1 MATYVEPSR
10 WNENTKEA
18 DARRDK
24 LREEVAKGAATQRL
38 GKMIGDDK
46 YKKDEYDAANK
57 VLNIKEEEKEALG
70 QRIVDQYP
78 KGTKIGTGQT
88 SRNRAEY
95 GKPVDLP
102 DADVEKKAKGGTVS
116 ASRRADGIAQ
126 RGKTKGRMC

>member
-10 WNENTKEA
+10 WNKSTKES

-24 LREEVAKGAATQRL
+24 LRDEVAKGTASQRL

-46 YKKDEYDAANK
+46 YKKDEYDATNK
-57 VLNIKEEEKEALG
+57 ILNMKEEEKEALG

-78 KGTKIGTGQT
+78 KGTTSGTGQT
-88 SRNRAEY
+88 SRNKAEY
-95 GKPVDLP
+95 GKPVELP
-102 DADVEKKAKGGTVS
+102 ELKKGGTVS

-126 RGKTKGRMC
+126 RGKTKGKMC

>member
-1 MATYVEPSR
+1 MATYVDASR
-10 WNENTKEA
+10 WNESTKESGV
-18 DARRDK
+18 RRDK
-24 LREEVAKGAATQRL
+24 LHEEIAKGTASQRL
-38 GKMIGDDK
+38 KKMIGENK
-46 YKKDEYDAANK
+46 NNKDEYDATNK
-57 VLNIKEEEKEALG
+57 ILNMKEEEKEALG
-70 QRIVDQYP
+70 QRISDQYP
-78 KGTKIGTGQT
+78 KGTTNGLGQT